1 MHTPTQIAKH
11 LREVYFGNNWT
22 AVNLKDTISD
32 VNWEIATQQ
41 LYDLNTIA
49 TLVYH
54 MTYYVV
60 EVTKVL
66 EGGPLEMKDELS
78 FSYPAITSQEDWEK
92 MLDKVWADVE
102 HFAQLVEAMPEEKL
116 GEHITDKKYD
126 IYYRYLHGIIEHAH
140 YHLGQILLIKKIIL
154 L

>member
-92 MLDKVWADVE
+92 MLDKVWGDVE
-102 HFAQLVEAMPEEKL
+102 HFAQLIEAMPEEKL

>member
-54 MTYYVV
+54 MTYYLV

-102 HFAQLVEAMPEEKL
+102 HFAQLIEAMPEEKL
-116 GEHITDKKYD
+116 GEHITDKKDD